1 MISGFRGE
9 KDILLNWGFLLFLP
23 WDNVGSHS
31 HVGKDFVWGC
41 GRVAG
46 RAVCR
51 VCQCPRSA
59 GSAGAQSGRARRLPR
74 AGRRS
79 HSLPSARA
87 EPALVP
93 EQWSEQDRP
102 PAGAALCPLE
112 RTIPS
117 RPPRRKG
124 NNYVLLNN
132 RKFSQHCNGCE
143 TKYKPL
149 YFLFL
154 AIGAELHLH
163 LCAGNCLWSR
173 RGRVAFPKSVLN
185 NCCSPLWNPIC
196 CLQQLL
202 LAGWTR

>member
-1 MISGFRGE
+1 MIPGFRGE

-79 HSLPSARA
+79 HSPLP
-87 EPALVP
+87 E
-93 EQWSEQDRP
+93 
-102 PAGAALCPLE
+102 
-112 RTIPS
+112 PS
-117 RPPRRKG
+117 RPWCLSSDLSRTALLQEQPYARWSAQFPPGPREKKVIIMFCWTIA
-124 NNYVLLNN
+124 NFHSTAMAVKPSTNLFILFSLPLEPNYIYISV
-132 RKFSQHCNGCE
+132 RVIACD
-143 TKYKPL
+143 P
-149 YFLFL
+149 
-154 AIGAELHLH
+154 AEGGWLS
-163 LCAGNCLWSR
+163 W
-173 RGRVAFPKSVLN
+173 RVCWN